1 MSAIAGIY
9 HLDAEPI
16 NPEQAGILMGAF
28 AKYPADDTQTWRQD
42 SIFLG
47 CHAQWITPESVGEHN
62 PCYDPDRRLAIA
74 ADAVID
80 NREELFER
88 LNIERGA
95 GKEMTD
101 GELILQAYDR
111 WGEEAPRYLLGD
123 FAFLIWDGRRRV
135 LFGARDFSGSR
146 TLYYFKN
153 QNRAAFCTLMMPLLG
168 LPYVGKGLN
177 EQWLAEYLANP
188 GVIETVDDSST
199 VFEQIRQVPPAHS
212 ITICDG
218 RILLS
223 RYVTITEGEKLKL
236 RSDKEYEE
244 AFLYV
249 LRNAVTA
256 RLRTHRSVG
265 AFLSGGLDSGS
276 VVSLAA
282 KELQKGS
289 RKLRTY
295 SYIPVDDY
303 IDWTSARLL
312 PDERPYIQST
322 VRHVGNI
329 TDHYLDCKGKSSLTE
344 VDGWLDML
352 EMPYKVFENSFWIQG
367 INEQAQRH
375 GVGILLSGA
384 RGNSTISWGSAL
396 SHYATLLRELKWL
409 RLYRE
414 MKLYSRNVGI
424 GKVDFMKTVAKK
436 AYPFMDRTDHELH
449 RYKYPELI
457 NPELAERTGVH
468 GRLKAH
474 GIDTDGFSVPSN
486 IYEARKKHFEQT
498 YTWNLN
504 GICGT
509 KMSLRYGVLSRDPT
523 NDLNVIRFCLS
534 VPEEQYVRNGMD
546 RALIRR
552 STASLLPDQVRLNQ
566 RVRGIQGADGIQRMA
581 SAWPSFTEELQRLSE
596 DPYVSEYINVPV
608 VRDALSKIRDS
619 RPESIYDANYNIL
632 MRSLIVY
639 RFLKKY
645 A

>member
-16 NPEQAGILMGAF
+16 NPEQAGTLMDAF

-47 CHAQWITPESVGEHN
+47 CHAQWITPESVGEQN
-62 PCYDPDRRLAIA
+62 PFYDQDRRLAIA

-80 NREELFER
+80 NREELLER
-88 LNIERGA
+88 LRIERGA
-95 GKEMTD
+95 GSGMTD
-101 GELILQAYDR
+101 GELILRAYDR

-123 FAFLIWDGRRRV
+123 FAFLIWDGRRRM

-153 QNRAAFCTLMMPLLG
+153 QHRAAFCTLMQPLLG

-177 EQWLAEYLANP
+177 EHWLAEYLANP
-188 GVIETVDDSST
+188 GVIETVDDTTT

-212 ITICDG
+212 ISVCDG

-244 AFLYV
+244 AFLDV
-249 LRNAVTA
+249 LRDAVRV
-256 RLRTHRSVG
+256 RLRTHRRVG

-282 KELQKGS
+282 RELQKGDK
-289 RKLRTY
+289 KLHTY
-295 SYIPVDDY
+295 SYIPIEGY
-303 IDWTSARLL
+303 KDWTAKRLL
-312 PDERPYIQST
+312 PDERPFIQST
-322 VRHVGNI
+322 VQHVGNI

-344 VDGWLDML
+344 VDDWLDML
-352 EMPYKVFENSFWIQG
+352 EMPYKVYVNSFWIQG
-367 INEQAQRH
+367 INEEAQRH
-375 GVGILLSGA
+375 GVGVLLSGA
-384 RGNSTISWGSAL
+384 RGNTTISWGSAL

-414 MKLYSRNVGI
+414 MNLYSRNVGI
-424 GKVDFMKTVAKK
+424 GKLDFMKTVAKK
-436 AYPFMDRTDHELH
+436 AYPFVNRVKDVQ
-449 RYKYPELI
+449 YQYNYPELI
-457 NPELAERTGVH
+457 NPELAKRTGVH
-468 GRLKAH
+468 GKLQAH
-474 GIDTDGFSVPSN
+474 GIDPKGFSAPAD
-486 IYEARKKHFEQT
+486 IYEVRKKHFEHT

-504 GICGT
+504 GIFGT
-509 KMSLRYGVLSRDPT
+509 KMSLRSGVWSRDPT

-552 STASLLPDQVRLNQ
+552 STRHLLPDKVRLNQ
-566 RVRGIQGADGIQRMA
+566 RIRGIQGADGIQRITP
-581 SAWPSFTEELQRLSE
+581 AWSSFIGELQHLSK
-596 DPYVSEYINVPV
+596 DSRMSDLLNIPV
-608 VRDALSKIRDS
+608 VKDAISTIGEKP
-619 RPESIYDANYNIL
+619 PESVFDANYNIL
-632 MRSLIVY
+632 MRSLILY
-639 RFLKKY
+639 RFLKKF